1 MKYLAPAKVNLG
13 LYITDK
19 RSNGYHELA
28 SIFLPISLYDE
39 LDIIPDKKTNDVDIV
54 TSGSFAFDVEKTK
67 HTVYKAYV
75 AIKEYCKI
83 DYGFKVEIK
92 KNIPFQAGLGGGS
105 SDAASFILACNELL
119 DLRLSQKEMELIGL
133 GVGADVPFFLKKKPC
148 YVEGIGEILSSFDI
162 LKDYWVVVAKPLAG
176 LDTARVY
183 SNITLNLTLK
193 SLNAKRKEHLR
204 SLTFQGLKDAGELV
218 GLSNDLEGPSVRMV
232 PQILEV
238 KHFLDKASPL
248 VCMMS
253 GSGSAVFA
261 LFDRDPSK
269 TYEAVPEE
277 WFFCTTKVLRGSV

>member
-13 LYITDK
+13 LYLTDK
-19 RSNGYHELA
+19 RPNGYHELA
-28 SIFLPISLYDE
+28 SIFLPIGLYDE
-39 LDIIPDKKTNDVDIV
+39 LGITLNKNTNDMDIT
-54 TSGSFAFDVEKTK
+54 TSGPFAFNVEKTK
-67 HTVYKAYV
+67 NTVYKAYV
-75 AIKEYCKI
+75 AIKEHCKLN
-83 DYGFKVEIK
+83 DGFKVNIK

-119 DLRLSQKEMELIGL
+119 DLRLSPKDMELIGL
-133 GVGADVPFFLKKKPC
+133 SVGADVPFFLKKKPC
-148 YVEGIGEILSSFDI
+148 YVEGIGEILSPFDV

-176 LDTARVY
+176 LDTAKVY
-183 SNITLNLTLK
+183 GNITLNLTLK

-204 SLTFQGLKDAGELV
+204 SLAFQGLKDAGELV
-218 GLSNDLEGPSVRMV
+218 GLSNDLEGPSIRMV

-238 KHFLDKASPL
+238 KHFLNKASPL

-261 LFDRDPSK
+261 IFDKDPSK
-269 TYEAVPEE
+269 TYEAVPKE